1 MHTPTPWTDNIDN
14 NVTDSEGNL
23 IARLEYG
30 GWFLTNAENN
40 AKRIVAC
47 VNACEPFKDPLES
60 IPKLL
65 VEVEALRDRVKEL
78 EGNNIIY
85 QNSSFEKPKT
95 KEELAED
102 WRESKTDDE
111 WIALLKKYNHY
122 GYDRG
127 IILDELIEMWELEN

>member
-1 MHTPTPWTDNIDN
+1 MEHTPTRENWKQAVANEHDVRTLSGSYIGTFRNTDYAA
-14 NVTDSEGNL
+14 L
-23 IARLEYG
+23 A
-30 GWFLTNAENN
+30 
-40 AKRIVAC
+40 VAC
-47 VNACEPFKDPLES
+47 VNACEGMEDPAKE
-60 IPKLL
+60 IQ
-65 VEVEALRDRVKEL
+65 ALRDRVKEL

-111 WIALLKKYNHY
+111 WIALLKKHNHY

-127 IILDELIEMWELEN
+127 IILDELIEMWELENETARAK